1 MADVTVIIDG
11 IKVQVPDGT
20 YIIDAAKKIGIDIP
34 NFCYLPGL
42 RAFGACRMCSVETK
56 GRKGWEIGISCSM
69 PAKDGMEVRTLT
81 DNVWEQRHMI
91 M

>member
-20 YIIDAAKKIGIDIP
+20 YMIDAAQKIGIDIP

-42 RAFGACRMCSVETK
+42 RAFGACRMCVGGDERPQ
-56 GRKGWEIGISCSM
+56 GLGNRDFLLHAGQRG
-69 PAKDGMEVRTLT
+69 DGDPHPDRA
-81 DNVWEQRHMI
+81 RSGSSAI
-91 M
+91 